1 MTPSTDRRVA
11 VVTGGASGIGAA
23 TCARLLTDGF
33 LLAVADLNADGAA
46 EAAGNTG
53 LGHRVDVTDPE
64 QVDGFVADVV
74 ATFGRVD
81 VLVNNAG
88 IAGDQRA
95 PVLHSTPVDEW
106 DRVMNVNVR
115 GPFLMARAIL
125 PVMMQQKVGHIIT
138 IASVAGQVAFPGR
151 SAYTTSKGAALQM
164 ARSIA
169 VDYASFGI
177 RSNAVCPGM
186 AYTGM
191 TSWRLDVT
199 ELREQIESRIPVGRV
214 AEADDVAD
222 LVSVLASERLNY
234 LTGAALV
241 IDGGYTAL

>member
-1 MTPSTDRRVA
+1 
-11 VVTGGASGIGAA
+11 
-23 TCARLLTDGF
+23 
-33 LLAVADLNADGAA
+33 
-46 EAAGNTG
+46 
-53 LGHRVDVTDPE
+53 
-64 QVDGFVADVV
+64 
-74 ATFGRVD
+74 
-81 VLVNNAG
+81 
-88 IAGDQRA
+88 
-95 PVLHSTPVDEW
+95 
-106 DRVMNVNVR
+106 
-115 GPFLMARAIL
+115 
-125 PVMMQQKVGHIIT
+125 
-138 IASVAGQVAFPGR
+138 
-151 SAYTTSKGAALQM
+151 M